1 MIYGYVR
8 VSTQAQTVENQKF
21 VIENYASAN
30 GLKIDKWV
38 EETISSRVE
47 LKNRKLGKLIKKLK
61 AQEILSTTELSR
73 VGRNMLEVMGI
84 LQNCLEK
91 DCQVWCLKEKY
102 KLGADIQSKVLAFA
116 FSLASEIERQLISQ
130 RTKESLARIKADGK
144 HLGRPFGRK
153 SAFHDLKKNKDKIL
167 LLAEQNVPKAQIA
180 RMFRVDRSTITRFIQ
195 QNAAA

>member
-8 VSTQAQTVENQKF
+8 VSTQAQTVENQRF
-21 VIENYASAN
+21 VIENYAKSN
-30 GLKIDKWV
+30 SIKIDAWI

-47 LKNRKLGKLIKKLK
+47 LKNRKLGKLLKKLK
-61 AQEILSTTELSR
+61 PNDILITTELSR
-73 VGRNMLEVMGI
+73 IGRNMLEVMGI
-84 LQNCLEK
+84 LQNCLENE
-91 DCQVWCLKEKY
+91 CQVWTLKENY

-153 SAFHDLKKNKDKIL
+153 SAFNDLKKNKDRIL
-167 LLAEQNVPKAQIA
+167 SLAEQNIPKAQIA
-180 RMFRVDRSTITRFIQ
+180 RMFKVDRGTIRRFIKE
-195 QNAAA
+195 NKDV